1 MAGLLNRHENETVQE
16 RILIALQTIAS
27 HAVGREEILK
37 QQDLL
42 EKFKDLLNSD
52 STEIRFKIAAVIE
65 NLARSF
71 TGKYQFWFSN
81 IRYKL
86 IISVVLLI
94 LNILFSCLCFN
105 KARFYTVAARPGDQG
120 WKTDSYVAFAVFGNI
135 ICAHFWSGVGLSLR
149 RSWKDGK

>member
-42 EKFKDLLNSD
+42 EKFKDLLDND

-71 TGKYQFWFSN
+71 TGKYQLWFSN
-81 IRYKL
+81 TRY
-86 IISVVLLI
+86 
-94 LNILFSCLCFN
+94 
-105 KARFYTVAARPGDQG
+105 
-120 WKTDSYVAFAVFGNI
+120 
-135 ICAHFWSGVGLSLR
+135 
-149 RSWKDGK
+149 